1 MATNS
6 AIKNAWVTVSGI
18 FGLGLLIFLYMII
31 FGNLSGNTGF
41 ASGTAGYNNTEAVI
55 GNLTSGGL
63 SFVTFSPTLLIMAGV
78 VLLVGIVF
86 SVIKGVQASKAS
98 GNFN

>member
-18 FGLGLLIFLYMII
+18 FGIGLLIFLYMII

-41 ASGTAGYNNTEAVI
+41 ASGTAGYNNTAAVI
-55 GNLTSGGL
+55 GNLTAGGL
-63 SFVTFSPTLLIMAGV
+63 SFVSFSPTLLIMAGV